1 MLDFLKALF
10 RPERSGAT
18 AKERLRL
25 VLLSDHLSL
34 APDMVEALKA
44 DLFAVLSKY
53 VEIDSDQA
61 EVTFEQREREVAIMA
76 SVPILRVLD
85 RPLAA
90 APAPVLRPVARTLP
104 EPAFYDEGPPEVA
117 PSEAAPASGDVAAAG
132 QSAGPDDPPTL
143 PIAPVSDPEV
153 PGQPASNE
161 EPGTAEKPPSEL
173 AAPKPM
179 TNGVTGATRP
189 RRRRRKN
196 ATGNAGKPQLP
207 PGQLP
212 QAYGSQA

>member
-1 MLDFLKALF
+1 MLDFFKALF

-90 APAPVLRPVARTLP
+90 VPAPVVRPLAPQSVA
-104 EPAFYDEGPPEVA
+104 EPAFYDE
-117 PSEAAPASGDVAAAG
+117 VAASDG
-132 QSAGPDDPPTL
+132 PPTL
-143 PIAPVSDPEV
+143 PVAPVSDPEV

-161 EPGTAEKPPSEL
+161 EPATPVTPPPEL
-173 AAPKPM
+173 APTTPPGGM
-179 TNGVTGATRP
+179 TNGMATGTRP

-196 ATGNAGKPQLP
+196 ATGNNGKPQVPP
-207 PGQLP
+207 PGPLP

>member
-53 VEIDSDQA
+53 VEIDSEQA

-76 SVPILRVLD
+76 SVPILRLLD

-90 APAPVLRPVARTLP
+90 VPAPAVRPFARAVP
-104 EPAFYDEGPPEVA
+104 EPVFYDEAADEVA
-117 PSEAAPASGDVAAAG
+117 PSEASPASGEVAA
-132 QSAGPDDPPTL
+132 AGPDDPPTL

-161 EPGTAEKPPSEL
+161 EPGTPEKPPADL

-179 TNGVTGATRP
+179 TNGVTGPTRP

-196 ATGNAGKPQLP
+196 ATGNTGKPQLP
-207 PGQLP
+207 PGPLP